1 MNEIE
6 KVYEEFWKDIV
17 ENPDGTINLD
27 QVKMELYD
35 FKVVMDEVSQVY
47 CDITNGRISKP
58 NTLHQHVIDIVEE
71 DRQKLIRLLQAASSA
86 LKSYQYGNQ
95 SPELAESI
103 SKAIDDYI

>member
-1 MNEIE
+1 MNEVE
-6 KVYEEFWKDIV
+6 KVYEEFWKNIV
-17 ENPDGTINLD
+17 ENLDGTINLD

-35 FKVVMDEVSQVY
+35 FKVVMDEVSQAY
-47 CDITNGRISKP
+47 YELTNGEISKP
-58 NTLHQHVIDIVEE
+58 NTAYQYVIDIVEE